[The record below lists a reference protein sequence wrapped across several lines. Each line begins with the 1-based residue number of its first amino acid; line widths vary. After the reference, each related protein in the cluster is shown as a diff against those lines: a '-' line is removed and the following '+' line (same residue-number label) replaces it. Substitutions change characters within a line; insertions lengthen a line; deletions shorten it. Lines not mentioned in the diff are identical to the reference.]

1 MRIFLIGVSCIG
13 KTTIGAK
20 LAALL
25 AYPFFDLDKEIENF
39 FGTSIERL
47 QNKFL
52 TMYSF
57 RQEAS
62 KALKHLLSMEES
74 KNCVMALP
82 PSGLRDNYWRVVKK
96 AKGMIVVL
104 TDSPQNILNRLTFY
118 DIDSHLIEKHLSD
131 KEKRLYLKE
140 IKKDIT
146 YFRRFYSRANI
157 TVDIKDLG
165 PDESAEKIKR
175 ALGSTHN

>member
-1 MRIFLIGVSCIG
+1 MRVFISGVGCIG

-20 LAALL
+20 LATLL
-25 AYPFFDLDKEIENF
+25 SYTFFDLDEEIEKYF
-39 FGTSIERL
+39 LTSIERL

-62 KALKHLLSMEES
+62 KALKHILSKKES
-74 KNCVMALP
+74 ESCVIALP
-82 PSGLRDNYWRVVKK
+82 PSGLMDNYWRIVKK
-96 AKGMIVVL
+96 ANGKIIVL
-104 TDSPQNILNRLTFY
+104 IDSPENILQRITFY
-118 DIDSHLIEKHLSD
+118 DIDSLLIEKHLID

-146 YFRRFYSRANI
+146 YFKRTYSRADI
-157 TVDIKDLG
+157 TVDISGLG
-165 PDESAEKIKR
+165 PDRSAQKVKKALESIGK
-175 ALGSTHN
+175 

>member
-1 MRIFLIGVSCIG
+1 MRIFLTGVSCVG
-13 KTTIGAK
+13 KTTIGVK
-20 LAALL
+20 LAALMNC
-25 AYPFFDLDKEIENF
+25 PFFDLDMEIENY

-62 KALKHLLSMEES
+62 KALKHLLSKETSEH
-74 KNCVMALP
+74 CVIALP

-96 AKGMIVVL
+96 AKGIILVL
-104 TDSPQNILNRLTFY
+104 TDSPENILDRTTFY
-118 DIDSHLIEKHLSD
+118 DIDSRLIEKHLTD

-146 YFRRFYSRANI
+146 YFRRFYSRADI
-157 TVDIKDLG
+157 TVDIKNFDLC
-165 PDESAEKIKR
+165 
-175 ALGSTHN
+175 N